1 MGVWETI
8 TMAISALRA
17 NKLRSALTLV
27 GIVIG
32 VFAVIASVTAVD
44 VIDLYFNESLKFYGS
59 STLSVQRYPPG
70 RGGDEEV
77 YHPPI
82 TYDQVKRLERMA
94 STELRVSKTERF
106 EFTARVKFQGRKT
119 DPNIWLEGTDG
130 NFLGNYGYSVRS
142 GRPLSAEDVQNG
154 RPVALIGGP
163 IAEELF
169 PNQSPIG
176 KRIEVGRVRLE
187 VIGVLEEKGGFLGF
201 DYDTRVY
208 APITTLLNVYGN
220 NGRNIGS
227 VTVAAP
233 TSLQLGEARDEV
245 VSHMRVIR
253 QVEPG
258 TSNNFDISTNDSVQS
273 TFDQFTQTLTLGGAA
288 IGLISL
294 LAAGIGIMNILL
306 VSVTERT
313 REIGVRKAVGAKKR
327 HILQQFL
334 LEAIV
339 LCQLGGVAG
348 IALGGLA
355 GNIVAVQFDISPSF
369 PWGWAIG
376 AILGMTVVAVVF
388 GLYPAYKAARLDPIE
403 SLRYE

>member
-8 TMAISALRA
+8 TMAINALRA

-59 STLSVQRYPPG
+59 STLSVQRYAPG

-77 YHPPI
+77 YHPAI
-82 TYDQVKRLERMA
+82 TYSQVKRLERMA
-94 STELRVSKTERF
+94 SSDLRVSKTERF
-106 EFTARVKFQGRKT
+106 ANTARVTFQGRET
-119 DPNIWLEGTDG
+119 DPNIWLEGTDEH
-130 NFLGNYGYSVRS
+130 FLGNYGYTVRT
-142 GRPLSAEDVQNG
+142 GRPISAEDVQNA

-208 APITTLLNVYGN
+208 APLPALMGVYGN

-233 TSLQLGEARDEV
+233 TSQQLADANDEV
-245 VSHMRVIR
+245 ISHMRVIR
-253 QVEPG
+253 QVDPG
-258 TSNNFDISTNDSVQS
+258 AENNFSISTNDSVQS
-273 TFDQFTQTLTLGGAA
+273 SFDTFTQTLTLGGAA

-313 REIGVRKAVGAKKR
+313 REIGVRKAVGAKRR

-334 LEAIV
+334 LEAVV
-339 LCQLGGVAG
+339 LCQLGGLVG

-376 AILGMTVVAVVF
+376 AIFGMTLVAVVF
-388 GLYPAYKAARLDPIE
+388 GLYPAYKAAGLDPIE